1 MLPERDGTGGTI
13 DGMARKKS
21 TIYLDEKA
29 DLRLEAEARRRG
41 LSKAELMRLFLDEGL
56 LRAAN
61 DEPLPPLP
69 KFSSGG
75 PLSVEEMDDAIYESM
90 RRRSMKR

>member
-1 MLPERDGTGGTI
+1 
-13 DGMARKKS
+13 MARKKS

-41 LSKAELMRLFLDEGL
+41 IPKAELMRRFLDEGL
-56 LRAAN
+56 LRAA
-61 DEPLPPLP
+61 DEEPLPPLP

-75 PLSVEEMDDAIYESM
+75 PLTVEAMDEAIYQSI
-90 RRRSMKR
+90 RRRSLKR

>member
-1 MLPERDGTGGTI
+1 MG
-13 DGMARKKS
+13 RKKS

-41 LSKAELMRLFLDEGL
+41 ISKAELMRRFLDEGL
-56 LRAAN
+56 LRAA
-61 DEPLPPLP
+61 DEDPLPPLP

-75 PLSVEEMDDAIYESM
+75 PLSVEEMDEAIYQSI
-90 RRRSMKR
+90 RRRSLKR